1 MEVNYLKRILIALG
15 GNAILKHGQRGTVE
29 EMRANIQQASRQLA
43 PIIASWYQV
52 VITHGNG
59 PQVGNILLQNEL
71 AREAVPPMTLD
82 VCGAATQGQLGYLL
96 QQALSN
102 ELRLLDKDTEV
113 SAIVTQTLIDPDDP
127 GLKIPSKPIG
137 RWYAPNEPVDTRDR
151 TTPYLKDPEKGRR
164 RLVFSPSPAGIINIR
179 TIEALLR
186 SGIVVIACGGGGVPV
201 MPDERKNLVGVEAV
215 VDKDLASQRLAT
227 ALGAQIFLI
236 LTDVPSVYL
245 DYGTPQEKPI
255 EQIDA
260 ASLKEIANRKIFPD
274 GSIGPKVEAAIR
286 FVECG
291 GEKAIIAHIDQAEDA
306 LKGKSGT
313 KIFNAQG
320 ER

>member
-1 MEVNYLKRILIALG
+1 MEANYLKRVLIALG
-15 GNAILKHGQRGTVE
+15 GNAILKHGQQGTVE

-59 PQVGNILLQNEL
+59 PQVGNILVQNEL
-71 AREAVPPMTLD
+71 AQEAVPPMTLD

-113 SAIVTQTLIDPDDP
+113 AAIVTQTLIDPDDP
-127 GLKIPSKPIG
+127 GMKVPSKPIG
-137 RWYAPNEPVDTRDR
+137 RWYALDEPVDTRDQA
-151 TTPYLKDPEKGRR
+151 TLYLKDPEKGLR
-164 RLVFSPSPAGIINIR
+164 RLVFSPGPAGIINIR

-215 VDKDLASQRLAT
+215 IDKDLASQHLAT

-236 LTDVPSVYL
+236 LTDVPAVYL
-245 DYGTPQEKPI
+245 DYGTQRQKPI
-255 EQIDA
+255 ERIDV
-260 ASLKEIANRKIFPD
+260 ASLREMASRKIFPD

-286 FVECG
+286 FIECG
-291 GEKAIIAHIDQAEDA
+291 GEEAIIAHIDQAEDA

-313 KIFNAQG
+313 NIFKA
-320 ER
+320 